1 MSIALLSISRT
12 RRPAAQE
19 RAIVGAALLL
29 ALGYVSTSA
38 HAGPQ
43 KSPIVPKQQS
53 EVVLDAVIASVDE
66 KPITLSELSSRMTPP
81 RKLAL
86 SEVAVDSEAQKTL
99 DALTFERIL
108 EAEAAL
114 KRVTVEEMEVE
125 EYTNEVARRNAL
137 SRPDFE
143 ALLAKEGKSIDWYKH
158 QVKSDILKTKLAGN
172 ISRGG
177 ISVSE
182 TEIDEYLTHNPVVKT
197 AGASVKL
204 RVLSISTVGRSTDE
218 VTAKIQEVEGAL
230 AAGEDFGEVAKRLS
244 DGANKEDG
252 GSLGIIAQ
260 ADLSSDVATALNGV
274 EAGSHTKPVSTGDAL
289 QIFFVEERF
298 GSDDSADTEPDENEE
313 KARREEARKA
323 IQKQKTDEKLS
334 AYFSTEIYKNH
345 PVDKK
350 F

>member
-1 MSIALLSISRT
+1 MSIAPLSFPLT
-12 RRPAAQE
+12 RRAAAQE
-19 RAIVGAALLL
+19 RALAGAALLL
-29 ALGYVSTSA
+29 AFGCVSTVA

-43 KSPIVPKQQS
+43 KSATVPPQQS
-53 EVVLDAVIASVDE
+53 EIILDAVIASVDE
-66 KPITLSELSSRMTPP
+66 KPITLRELNSRMTPP

-86 SEVAVDSEAQKTL
+86 RDVAADTEAQKTL

-114 KRVTVEEMEVE
+114 KRVTVEDMEVE
-125 EYTNEVARRNAL
+125 DYTNEVARRNSL

-143 ALLAKEGKSIDWYKH
+143 ALLAKEGKSIDWYKQ

-172 ISRGG
+172 ITRGG

-182 TEIDEYLTHNPVVKT
+182 TEIDEYLTNNPVVKT

-204 RVLSISTVGRSTDE
+204 RVLTISTTGRSADE
-218 VTAKIQEVEGAL
+218 VTAKTQEVETAL
-230 AAGEDFGEVAKRLS
+230 ASGEDFGEVAKRLS

-260 ADLSSDVATALNGV
+260 ADLSSDVAAALHGV
-274 EAGSHTKPVSTGDAL
+274 EAGSYTKPVSTGDAV

-298 GSDDSADTEPDENEE
+298 GSDDSDDTEPDENEE
-313 KARREEARKA
+313 KAHREEARKA
-323 IQKQKTDEKLS
+323 IQRQKTDEKLS